1 MIWCWLLR
9 KHVQRYVWTTDDLRQ
24 TLLAAYYARIVAAP
38 APSTEEESAYQRGFL
53 DALATLA
60 LNYGV
65 SQIPGVPPPSSGE
78 HVRFSGNR
86 R

>member
-1 MIWCWLLR
+1 M
-9 KHVQRYVWTTDDLRQ
+9 QRYVWTTDDLRQ
-24 TLLAAYYARIVAAP
+24 ALLAAYYARIVAVP

-65 SQIPGVPPPSSGE
+65 SQIPGMPPPSSGE

>member
-1 MIWCWLLR
+1 M
-9 KHVQRYVWTTDDLRQ
+9 
-24 TLLAAYYARIVAAP
+24 AAP

-60 LNYGV
+60 LNYGL
-65 SQIPGVPPPSSGE
+65 SQIPGVPPTSSGE